1 MEKRQIKRNGISGFC
16 LAITVLFLNSC
27 SMLHGIKKSK
37 RLSDADIVSLARKNK
52 IMENLH
58 SIDFGYKQFILS
70 IKITDHHVAKNHLQP
85 IQALYF
91 DENHKLISFI
101 INCYAEPSLLNLNWN
116 KGKNFD
122 QFPPVTLAPLD
133 SLLSEEDIKK
143 SMTVLKG
150 RGQGNDKK
158 SKYTV
163 YVFWNRKFLKYSKSL
178 IKFVRQNAKLSNDA
192 LDIVYINN
200 DNYLYDLL
208 VERK

>member
-1 MEKRQIKRNGISGFC
+1 
-16 LAITVLFLNSC
+16 
-27 SMLHGIKKSK
+27 
-37 RLSDADIVSLARKNK
+37 
-52 IMENLH
+52 
-58 SIDFGYKQFILS
+58 
-70 IKITDHHVAKNHLQP
+70 
-85 IQALYF
+85 
-91 DENHKLISFI
+91 
-101 INCYAEPSLLNLNWN
+101 
-116 KGKNFD
+116 
-122 QFPPVTLAPLD
+122 VTLAPLD